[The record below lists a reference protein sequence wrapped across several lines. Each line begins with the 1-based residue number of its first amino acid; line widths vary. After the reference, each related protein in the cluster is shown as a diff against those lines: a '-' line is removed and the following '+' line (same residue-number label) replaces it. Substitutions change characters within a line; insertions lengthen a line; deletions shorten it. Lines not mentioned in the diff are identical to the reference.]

1 MGAADPTWV
10 PRTHAERLRSRD
22 GYFGPESL
30 VRRLGD
36 SPVTPLLGGG
46 ASVLLQVAHPL
57 VACGVVDHSSY
68 ERDFWRRLVGTLR
81 ALYLITFGDKAEA
94 DRAAAI
100 VRQVHARVHGTTTS
114 RLGRFPA
121 GTPYAATDPELML
134 WVHATLVYSSLAAY
148 QLFVQPLS
156 DTELERYHG
165 EMSTIA
171 ELFGTPARVLPRSY
185 REFREYFDS
194 QLAGDTITVTPP
206 AREVASVILATPLP
220 PPLRVVVPAHRLA
233 TTRILPARLRREYN
247 LHWTALHQLAL
258 PFAGHTVRYG
268 TIPALAIARRIRP
281 PRRVLAA

>member
-1 MGAADPTWV
+1 VTTQGSPS
-10 PRTHAERLRSRD
+10 RTHAERLKSRD
-22 GYFGPESL
+22 GYFGPESI

-68 ERDFWRRLVGTLR
+68 ERDFFRRLIGTLR

-94 DRAAAI
+94 ERAADV
-100 VRQVHARVHGTTTS
+100 VRHVHAHVHGTTTT
-114 RLGRFPA
+114 RLGPFLA
-121 GTPYAATDPELML
+121 GTHYSASDPELML

-165 EMSTIA
+165 EMSTVA
-171 ELFGTPARVLPRSY
+171 EMFGTPTSVLPRSY
-185 REFREYFDS
+185 REFREYFHS
-194 QLAGDTITVTPP
+194 QIASDTITVTPP

-220 PPLRVVVPAHRLA
+220 TLLRVIAPAHRLA
-233 TTRILPARLRREYN
+233 TTRILPSRLRREYE
-247 LHWTALHQLAL
+247 LPWTALHQLAL

-268 TIPALAIARRIRP
+268 SIPALAIARRLRQST
-281 PRRVLAA
+281 RALAT

>member
-1 MGAADPTWV
+1 MS
-10 PRTHAERLRSRD
+10 RTHAERLKSRD
-22 GYFGPESL
+22 GYFGPESII
-30 VRRLGD
+30 RRLGD

-68 ERDFWRRLVGTLR
+68 ERDFVRRLVGTLR

-94 DRAAAI
+94 ERAADV

-114 RLGRFPA
+114 RLGSFPA
-121 GTPYAATDPELML
+121 GTPYSASDPELML

-148 QLFVQPLS
+148 QLFVERLS
-156 DTELERYHG
+156 DVELERYHS
-165 EMSTIA
+165 EMSTVA
-171 ELFGTPARVLPRSY
+171 EMFGTPTRVLPHSY

-194 QLAGDTITVTPP
+194 QLAGDAITVTPP

-220 PPLRVVVPAHRLA
+220 LRVLAPAHRLA
-233 TTRILPARLRREYN
+233 TTRILPSRLRREYE
-247 LHWTALHQLAL
+247 LPWTAFHQLAL

-281 PRRVLAA
+281 SRRVLPT